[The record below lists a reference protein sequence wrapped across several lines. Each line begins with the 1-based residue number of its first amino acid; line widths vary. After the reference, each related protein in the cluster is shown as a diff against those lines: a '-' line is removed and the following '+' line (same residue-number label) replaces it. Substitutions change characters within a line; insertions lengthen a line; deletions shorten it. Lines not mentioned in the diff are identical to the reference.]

1 MTTEEIAVQVMKEW
15 QMSFAGVE
23 LDFALELATRAVE
36 AEREACAISAWMTG
50 MDEHNKARGMPCD
63 AREVGSSAARAIR
76 KRSNAEITRGVTT
89 DQNKCGA

>member
-63 AREVGSSAARAIR
+63 AREVGSSAAQAIR
-76 KRSNAEITRGVTT
+76 MRSNAKLPVGREV
-89 DQNKCGA
+89 D